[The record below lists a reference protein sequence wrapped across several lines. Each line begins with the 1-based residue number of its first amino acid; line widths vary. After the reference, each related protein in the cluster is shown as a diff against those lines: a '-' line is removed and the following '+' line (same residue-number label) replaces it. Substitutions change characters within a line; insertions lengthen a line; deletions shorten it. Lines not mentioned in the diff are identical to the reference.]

1 MNQVQ
6 TKLAMQTCES
16 DGLSANNPQKR
27 KSQKTQPTA
36 QQLVDAKLINA
47 LIQESLNNL
56 AAENKAKLYREE
68 CAQAVIAVLAEF
80 LQNYILIGY
89 DFDGTPIKI
98 IKANNG
104 METDALMSA
113 LQKFAINVQFG
124 GGNV

>member
-1 MNQVQ
+1 
-6 TKLAMQTCES
+6 MQTCES

-27 KSQKTQPTA
+27 KSQKNQPTA